1 MRVFVTGAS
10 GHIGSAVIPELLG
23 AGHEVV
29 GLARSD
35 KSALTLTAAGAK
47 VQRGDLD
54 DLGSLRESCAAADG
68 VIHLA
73 FKHEAMRA
81 GDMAAAVEADLRAV
95 EAMGGVL
102 AGTGK
107 PLVTASGTLLLALAG
122 LGRAGTEADVLQGG
136 PRIDAENAVVAFAER
151 GVRSSVVRLPPTVH
165 SSLDHHGFVPTLIA
179 IARSKGSS
187 AYVADGSSRWPAGHT
202 LDVAR
207 LFRLALEAA
216 QARGCTPSAMRASR
230 SVRSPALSA
239 ATWTCR
245 WSASRR
251 RTQTRSSASSALS
264 SSSTTR
270 PRARG
275 PRSSSA
281 GGRRIP
287 ASSRISTRATISRSR
302 PGPDSITARPEPGKC
317 GTILDW
323 QPDVRSVRP
332 SSQVKQR
339 AGVTACCSP
348 SRRQQCLQRQRPAA
362 LGWLSIGRRA
372 ELTFRP
378 GRRCRSGGRT

>member
-216 QARGCTPSAMRASR
+216 PACSRLHAVGDEGVPFRAIAGAIGRHLDVPVVSITPEDADAQLSFLGSFVQLDNPTSSA
-230 SVRSPALSA
+230 
-239 ATWTCR
+239 
-245 WSASRR
+245 
-251 RTQTRSSASSALS
+251 RTQEL
-264 SSSTTR
+264 
-270 PRARG
+270 
-275 PRSSSA
+275 
-281 GGRRIP
+281 
-287 ASSRISTRATISRSR
+287 
-302 PGPDSITARPEPGKC
+302 
-317 GTILDW
+317 
-323 QPDVRSVRP
+323 
-332 SSQVKQR
+332 
-339 AGVTACCSP
+339 
-348 SRRQQCLQRQRPAA
+348 
-362 LGWLSIGRRA
+362 LGWRPTHPGLIEDLDQGHYFA
-372 ELTFRP
+372 EPT
-378 GRRCRSGGRT
+378 GA